1 MASRS
6 WIPSLFQRDLSD
18 KETLSSKVNSV
29 ILPVVVIM
37 TVAFSISYR
46 ELNKIAGID

>member
-6 WIPSLFQRDLSD
+6 WIPSFFQRDVRD

-29 ILPVVVIM
+29 ILPDVVIIAV
-37 TVAFSISYR
+37 TFSIS
-46 ELNKIAGID
+46 NKESNMLAGID